1 MIIIKVKKAVIPAA
15 GLGTRMLP
23 ATKAQPKEMLPIV
36 DKPTIQYII
45 EEAIEAGIEEILIIT
60 GKDKMAIENHFD
72 RSIELEISLADKGKE
87 DMLELVKDIS
97 EMVNIHYVRQ
107 KNPKGLGHAVYC
119 ARTFIG
125 NDPFAVLLGDDVM
138 VAKKPVIGQMMD
150 IFEREGN
157 PILGAQKVAR
167 EDIDKYGI
175 IEYSD
180 VTDREYLVK
189 DLIEKPPIDSAPSNL
204 AILGRYIITPDIF
217 DILAETKPGRNDEI
231 QLTDAL
237 KELAKQRD
245 VLAYDFIGQR
255 YDVGNKLGFLKA
267 TVEFAINREDLGED
281 FSKYLKELSN
291 INLN

>member
-1 MIIIKVKKAVIPAA
+1 MKVKKAVIPAA